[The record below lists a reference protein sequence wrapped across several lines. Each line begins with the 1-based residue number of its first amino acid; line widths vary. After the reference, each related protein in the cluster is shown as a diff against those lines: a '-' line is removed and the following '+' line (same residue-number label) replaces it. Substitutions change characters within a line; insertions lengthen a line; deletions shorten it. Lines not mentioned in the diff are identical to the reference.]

1 MRACN
6 SRPPSSFQHTA
17 ITTLA
22 CLLLI
27 FVVMPATGWA
37 AAPDDFEGEV
47 CGFMGKVKGLLNLI
61 SIAVVT
67 IAVIFAGY
75 QIAFAHK
82 RIADVAPILIGG
94 VLIGAA
100 GQLATLLI
108 GDDASDCTAAVIQAL
123 AWRYA

>member
-1 MRACN
+1 MYLEAPQQSVRR
-6 SRPPSSFQHTA
+6 SLQQFRRVM
-17 ITTLA
+17 
-22 CLLLI
+22 LLLI
-27 FVVMPATGWA
+27 VCMLPGIASAGGNFQDQT
-37 AAPDDFEGEV
+37 
-47 CGFMGKVKGLLNLI
+47 CGFLENITGLLNVA

-100 GQLATLLI
+100 GQLAAWIMPERETGQCGDLGMALI
-108 GDDASDCTAAVIQAL
+108 QQVQYL
-123 AWRYA
+123 V